1 MVKIWK
7 PKYALMKTSCTKHV
21 LDCIDVAIWKH
32 LHNTEEK
39 IIIYAKEIMYSCGGK
54 IEGL

>member
-21 LDCIDVAIWKH
+21 LDCIYVAIWKH